1 MNISGLNLFPHQT
14 KHLEEKLASDV
25 PEKRPNRATDNLAG
39 SPPTG
44 HKNKFIETGRKKLL
58 SLFIKGEATK
68 KFTNNPMAAFH
79 WQKEDALL
87 GADLNEGP
95 VLSPEGLLINKQV
108 VRRLALSLH
117 KALDN
122 ALPEVPTKIS
132 DQKDKLSKAFF
143 EIYASAYPLKTD
155 SSKKLPTETEV
166 TLAVRE
172 GFAGAEKVLKKLAT
186 ELGKKGNV
194 AGAIEYMKLAESC
207 ANWEQSAS
215 AVKARPI
222 QDAVPKQKVKGMENI
237 APALN
242 RAKSGAIPKHVEENP
257 PSDDATEKVL
267 TNQATD
273 NLAGSVPTDHK
284 NKSGDTGGKKW
295 ASIFKKRKAAK
306 TSPNNPIAALNWK
319 KEKALP
325 ASFTSGPVFRLE
337 DLSIDRPLLRSLV
350 VSLDNA
356 LPEVPEVPKVSPGV
370 SENFFRQK
378 ENLSK
383 AFFEIYASA
392 YPLHTDFSKKHDP
405 AAVTEGTLALAVR
418 DGFADAAKS
427 AKKLAAALSNE
438 GHVAEAEKYSALA
451 KLCVELKRAHLS
463 AGAPHILDEFAK
475 QEVTKIEKIVPG
487 LNRAESGA
495 IIEKSKGASFW
506 VKGGQL
512 FRLKLG
518 GGFSK
523 TDTLL
528 VDDDK
533 DLNYWTLYNGHFKVG
548 LKEKVTKIFA
558 KRDGSSGSGKIGAT
572 FGPTYKETA
581 TLPEMVKMTAVRE
594 ADNSFAWSAGRMR
607 RKRDRWMRGLE
618 KSMANPIRLIQRSK
632 NIPLYLS
639 QRKVAK
645 GAFNQDVMALF
656 AEKFDGDKN
665 GALTTLIK
673 GAYPSA
679 TTSLAAKETLMSP
692 MTYVPRPPEP
702 AGATGYRPG
711 REGWAHKAFDMGVEL
726 SKELETR
733 DPNGGKLKASIEAEG
748 ERRRFD
754 LERLKG
760 SHAFLDIAYNKD
772 REEPIRLFR
781 EMENAENHDDR
792 LHLYREVNELI
803 SPRSAGDVPADRA
816 NAWPAAFLKTRTSEN
831 PQETLAKVEK
841 ACALLEEKYLQLI
854 EVAPKLRAART
865 HSNVDYLKDDI
876 EAAFE
881 TISKEIWN
889 SQHPSGSGKQPRLP
903 KKTKQITTLL
913 AQSYDAA
920 SLALGAIGLHLT
932 ILKNE
937 ALAKSHSNDQGLTD
951 SINNANQAYK
961 RVRELLDSVFLPI
974 SHDQLMRHSTIASPG
989 ISRKTEAKVA
999 LRVRAGAKLNFWEDA
1014 AHKLSKIPVL
1024 NWLDLG
1030 GGTMA
1035 VEVNN
1040 GLGTAFLDLAAKYT
1054 YSEHPNLGRC
1064 GHFLDINV
1072 TGGIQAPLLKEAME
1086 KIPALLEKLIKK
1098 VNLKKTGVDK
1108 EKTADADK
1116 NIRMMIEKKL
1126 GPWMKTVARETYM
1139 EGGSGI
1145 TGVQMRFHAFPNTLG
1160 SSKTLGFEWQYTRI
1174 TKEEL
1179 ATLNATITAR
1189 SGGIEN
1195 LGGEVN
1201 VQTGQRTATPR
1212 LEFMGGD
1219 LSYHM
1224 MQFPGLDKILSSAST
1239 NEERKKLL
1247 DENPFVKSQFFST
1260 EAILKI
1266 VKSHAKFLKSI
1277 EEGAVKKHYGFSMY
1291 HDEKYKKFLE
1301 SAAEQAFYAGNGDV
1315 DPEKVPESIYKR
1327 MTKQYASDDA
1337 IWHAKAK
1344 LWQDL
1349 YIRRTGIS
1357 PITGERISDMDE
1369 SEKPSEVDVRVDY
1382 FLNNP
1387 EGQEI
1392 LDAYCNILRTYRE
1405 ANASLMVNE
1414 GYQLTLREPGTAKK
1428 TVGGQ
1433 PDKPEFGGSE
1443 FETKFDTESEY
1454 STTSETSV
1462 SDTESEYD
1470 TEFES
1475 VPGSPMHAAPVPETP
1490 MSEATPE
1497 TSMSETAPKT
1507 ISKVGGENKKILSE
1521 ISENVMRSQLTRI
1534 GKQSKPAS
1542 SNSASS
1548 TDLSV
1553 ALTENPSRSHPSN
1566 GNIKIKS
1573 QLNAFDK
1580 RNAKESGFKKGAA
1593 EGLTAAV
1600 YLPR

>member
-1 MNISGLNLFPHQT
+1 M
-14 KHLEEKLASDV
+14 
-25 PEKRPNRATDNLAG
+25 
-39 SPPTG
+39 
-44 HKNKFIETGRKKLL
+44 
-58 SLFIKGEATK
+58 
-68 KFTNNPMAAFH
+68 
-79 WQKEDALL
+79 
-87 GADLNEGP
+87 NEGP
-95 VLSPEGLLINKQV
+95 VFSPEGLLINKPV
-108 VRRLALSLH
+108 VRSLALSLDNALH

-132 DQKDKLSKAFF
+132 DQKDKLSKEFF
-143 EIYASAYPLKTD
+143 EIYASAYPLKSD
-155 SSKKLPTETEV
+155 SSKKKPPTETEAA
-166 TLAVRE
+166 LAVRE
-172 GFAGAEKVLKKLAT
+172 GFAGAAKLSIKLAT
-186 ELGKKGNV
+186 ALRSKGFV
-194 AGAIEYMKLAESC
+194 AEADECTKLAESC
-207 ANWEQSAS
+207 SKWEERPS
-215 AVKARPI
+215 AVEARNI
-222 QDAVPKQKVKGMENI
+222 QDEV
-237 APALN
+237 
-242 RAKSGAIPKHVEENP
+242 AK
-257 PSDDATEKVL
+257 
-267 TNQATD
+267 
-273 NLAGSVPTDHK
+273 TDHK
-284 NKSGDTGGKKW
+284 NKLGNAGRKKW
-295 ASIFKKRKAAK
+295 ASIFKKREAARK
-306 TSPNNPIAALNWK
+306 YHNNPIAALHWE

-325 ASFTSGPVFRLE
+325 TSFTSGPVFRPE

-356 LPEVPEVPKVSPGV
+356 LPEVPEVPAVSPRV
-370 SENFFRQK
+370 SEKFFRQK
-378 ENLSK
+378 ENLSS
-383 AFFEIYASA
+383 ALFEIYASA

-405 AAVTEGTLALAVR
+405 SAVTEGTLALAAR

-427 AKKLAAALSNE
+427 AKKLAAALRSE

-451 KLCVELKRAHLS
+451 KLCVELKRAHLA
-463 AGAPHILDEFAK
+463 AGARHILDEFAK
-475 QEVTKIEKIVPG
+475 QEVTKMEKIAPG
-487 LNRAESGA
+487 LNRGESGA

-506 VKGGQL
+506 VKGGSL
-512 FRLKLG
+512 FRGKLG

-523 TDTLL
+523 NDTLL

-533 DLNYWTLYNGHFKVG
+533 DLNYWTLYNGYFKVG
-548 LKEKVTKIFA
+548 IKEKLTKIFA
-558 KRDGSSGSGKIGAT
+558 KREGISASGKIGAT

-581 TLPEMVKMTAVRE
+581 TLPEMVKMVAVRE
-594 ADNSFAWSAGRMR
+594 ADNSFAWSAGPMR
-607 RKRDRWMRGLE
+607 RNRDKWMRRLE
-618 KSMANPIRLIQRSK
+618 RRMANPIRIIQRSE

-639 QRKVAK
+639 QRKVIK
-645 GAFNQDVMALF
+645 GAFNQDVMALL
-656 AEKFDGDKN
+656 AQKFDGDKN
-665 GALTTLIK
+665 GALTALIK
-673 GAYPSA
+673 DAYPSA
-679 TTSLAAKETLMSP
+679 TASLAAKETLMSP

-702 AGATGYRPG
+702 AGATGFRRG
-711 REGWAHKAFDMGVEL
+711 REGWTYKAFDMGVEL
-726 SKELETR
+726 SKELET
-733 DPNGGKLKASIEAEG
+733 PTSLGGKLNASIEVEG

-772 REEPIRLFR
+772 REEPIRLFK
-781 EMENAENHDDR
+781 EMENAGNHDDR
-792 LHLYREVNELI
+792 LHLYREVNDLI
-803 SPRSAGDVPADRA
+803 SPRNAGDVQADHA

-831 PQETLAKVEK
+831 PQEALAKVEK
-841 ACALLEEKYLQLI
+841 ACALLEEKYLRFI
-854 EVAPKLRAART
+854 DAAPKLRAART

-881 TISKEIWN
+881 TISKEIWDG
-889 SQHPSGSGKQPRLP
+889 QHPSGSGKQPRLP
-903 KKTKQITTLL
+903 KKTNQITTLL
-913 AQSYDAA
+913 AQSYDAT

-937 ALAKSHSNDQGLTD
+937 AMDKSHSNDQGDLTD
-951 SINNANQAYK
+951 SINKASLAYK
-961 RVRELLDSVFLPI
+961 RVRELLDGVFLPI

-1014 AHKLSKIPVL
+1014 AHRLSKIPVL

-1030 GGTMA
+1030 GGTMS

-1064 GHFLDINV
+1064 GHFLDINL

-1098 VNLKKTGVDK
+1098 ANLKKTGADK

-1126 GPWMKTVARETYM
+1126 GPWMKTLAKETYM

-1145 TGVQMRFHAFPNTLG
+1145 TGVKMRFHAFPNTLG

-1179 ATLNATITAR
+1179 ATLNGTITAR

-1212 LEFMGGD
+1212 FEYMGGD
-1219 LSYHM
+1219 LGYHM

-1239 NEERKKLL
+1239 KEERKKLL

-1277 EEGAVKKHYGFSMY
+1277 DEGAVKKHYGFSLY
-1291 HDEKYKKFLE
+1291 HDKKYEDFLK
-1301 SAAEQAFYAGNGDV
+1301 SAAQQAFYAGTGDV

-1327 MTKQYASDDA
+1327 MTKQYESDET
-1337 IWHAKAK
+1337 IRHAKAK

-1369 SEKPSEVDVRVDY
+1369 SEKLSETDVRVDY

-1387 EGQEI
+1387 EGQNI

-1414 GYQLTLREPGTAKK
+1414 GYQLKLREPGTVKK

-1433 PDKPEFGGSE
+1433 PDKSNFGGSE
-1443 FETKFDTESEY
+1443 FETKSDTEFEY

-1462 SDTESEYD
+1462 SDTEFEYD

-1490 MSEATPE
+1490 VSEATPK
-1497 TSMSETAPKT
+1497 TPVSETALET
-1507 ISKVGGENKKILSE
+1507 IFKVGGENKKILSE

-1534 GKQSKPAS
+1534 GKQSKPAR

-1553 ALTENPSRSHPSN
+1553 ALTENPSRSHHSK

-1573 QLNAFDK
+1573 QMNAFDK

-1600 YLPR
+1600 YFPR